1 MKSVVNLTIDAPQA
15 KVAALMAEPANNARW
30 MDDTEYQPVS
40 GTPGQPGSTFRLIP
54 KDGTPAFVATVVAR
68 NLPNE
73 LRLLLEAPAVDVEIT
88 DRFVAL
94 SPQKTLLV
102 SEEVFRFKGA
112 KGTVAA
118 LFARRAIRSAH
129 RKHMESFKR
138 FAEAMAE

>member
-1 MKSVVNLTIDAPQA
+1 MKSIVNLHIDAPRA
-15 KVAALMAEPANNARW
+15 KVAELMADPANNAKW

-54 KDGTPAFVATVVAR
+54 KDGTPAFVATVVAHD
-68 NLPNE
+68 LPNE
-73 LRLLLEAPAVDVEIT
+73 LRLSLAAPIVDVDIT

-94 SPQKTLLV
+94 SPEKTLLV

-112 KGTVAA
+112 KGKIAG
-118 LFARRAIRSAH
+118 LFAGRAIRSAH
-129 RKHMESFKR
+129 RRHMESFKR